1 MACYDPYLIH
11 KSRDEHMLVKNL
23 CGGTTEREKSFEQ
36 LLPSF
41 NRLPKASLKVTKSV
55 TKWNLLDLL
64 IGRVFF
70 SCVFFEIISW
80 EIKKNQLPWN
90 INNMHFLKLRAK
102 CPENRQSQKKFHLP
116 TIYSQVLLLAV
127 VVSGKVFEW
136 WQFWRGS
143 LPSWINF
150 ISYLQRLRWGLG

>member
-80 EIKKNQLPWN
+80 EIRKNQLPWN

-102 CPENRQSQKKFHLP
+102 RPENRQSQKEISSSKHLFSGAF
-116 TIYSQVLLLAV
+116 TLLLLFQGGFL
-127 VVSGKVFEW
+127 SGGNSGEDPFLLELLFHIFNDSV
-136 WQFWRGS
+136 GV
-143 LPSWINF
+143 
-150 ISYLQRLRWGLG
+150 